1 MRPIKNKRKIDPRY
15 FLHETTYRDEL
26 EEQLPP
32 HDITGPTEGLRRD
45 MYEGSKSEDSGSKPY
60 KAPDKAPSVPG
71 KPDPGTQPDK
81 PFPKTPE
88 SGTKGPLSES
98 LSSRYGHHDSKKP
111 TKKRQLSKNTKYK
124 YKLNK

>member
-15 FLHETTYRDEL
+15 FLHETAYRDEL

-45 MYEGSKSEDSGSKPY
+45 MYEGSKSEDSGSKPG
-60 KAPDKAPSVPG
+60 KAPSVPG

-81 PFPKTPE
+81 PFPETPV
-88 SGTKGPLSES
+88 SGPLSES
-98 LSSRYGHHDSKKP
+98 LSSRYGHYDSKKP